1 MKVIDVYIVKVDKS
15 KTYTLVNPLA
25 LKADEFS
32 VYVNDYELTNG
43 NEYKNQNNVL
53 TFTNP
58 LEIGDKIQIEY
69 SISDTVKIVT
79 KNAYDKNSLYKIFSS
94 NAKLKFNHTYNFSL
108 NIEKE
113 TFSSKFYSKHDP
125 FYTTIKKI
133 RMDTGDLLDHAT
145 DYQIAQLI
153 YLHSKDVQDTLGD
166 SSSEIP
172 VYATNVVRYQTD
184 IDLCWQIYLS
194 ISGKYGVFK
203 KKIGTIEVDQE
214 VKLPYIET
222 MIKRF
227 KELLKPNE
235 ELLNGDNTT
244 TASFVRAGNTTY
256 TVTNRGV
263 F

>member
-1 MKVIDVYIVKVDKS
+1 MKVIDVYIVKIKDYIK
-15 KTYTLVNPLA
+15 YTLVNPLG
-25 LKADEFS
+25 LKADSFTVS
-32 VYVNDYELTNG
+32 VNDYELTNG
-43 NEYKNQNNVL
+43 NEYKNENNVL

-58 LEIGDKIQIEY
+58 LEIGDKIQINY

-79 KNAYDKNSLYKIFSS
+79 RNAYDKNSLYKIFSS
-94 NAKLKFNHTYNFSL
+94 NSKLKFNHAYNFSL
-108 NIEKE
+108 NINGEA
-113 TFSSKFYSKHDP
+113 FNSKFYSKHDP

-145 DYQIAQLI
+145 DYQISQLI
-153 YLHSKDVQDTLGD
+153 YLHSKEAQDTLGD
-166 SSSEIP
+166 SISDIP

-214 VKLPYIET
+214 VKLPMIDT

-235 ELLNGDNTT
+235 ELLNGDKK
-244 TASFVRAGNTTY
+244 TASSFVRAGNTTY
-256 TVTNRGV
+256 TVANRGV